1 MKEQTREALKEWDV
15 TIEATTRRT
24 LRIQS
29 PTRSQAIEV
38 AHEIFSNEKVLS
50 EKDKEEYS
58 EETVDVK
65 EVE

>member
-1 MKEQTREALKEWDV
+1 MKEWDI

-24 LRIQS
+24 LRIKS

-38 AHEIFSNEKVLS
+38 AHETFGNEDVLGDN
-50 EKDKEEYS
+50 DKEEYS

>member
-1 MKEQTREALKEWDV
+1 MKEWDV
-15 TIEATTRRT
+15 TIEATTRRK
-24 LRIQS
+24 LRIKS

-38 AHEIFSNEKVLS
+38 AHEIFGNEDVLGDN
-50 EKDKEEYS
+50 DKEEYS

>member
-1 MKEQTREALKEWDV
+1 MKEWDV

-24 LRIQS
+24 LRIKS

-38 AHEIFSNEKVLS
+38 AHELFNGAIE
-50 EKDKEEYS
+50 DDREEQYT

>member
-1 MKEQTREALKEWDV
+1 MKEWDV

-38 AHEIFSNEKVLS
+38 AHETFSVLN
-50 EKDKEEYS
+50 DDNKEEYS